1 MFCFPLYKRGFQ
13 SFETVVSSRRNFS
26 FYKGKL
32 WFQAY
37 ETLVVLNPA
46 YVIAKVCYTYAGLLF
61 FADFSGDI
69 SNV

>member
-1 MFCFPLYKRGFQ
+1 MERY
-13 SFETVVSSRRNFS
+13 
-26 FYKGKL
+26 
-32 WFQAY
+32 
-37 ETLVVLNPA
+37 VVLNPA

>member
-13 SFETVVSSRRNFS
+13 SFETVVSSRRNFG

-37 ETLVVLNPA
+37 ETLVSS
-46 YVIAKVCYTYAGLLF
+46 KETKSF
-61 FADFSGDI
+61 K
-69 SNV
+69 

>member
-1 MFCFPLYKRGFQ
+1 MDFREP
-13 SFETVVSSRRNFS
+13 S
-26 FYKGKL
+26 
-32 WFQAY
+32 
-37 ETLVVLNPA
+37 VVLNPA